1 VRLSAGRQGHSI
13 PKLRKEIFLGLE
25 RNTAYRASLRAPHK
39 LGRFCGTGGCTA
51 LKDRAVSSGEQHQ
64 QKEVRKKEK
73 VTMPKPNQ
81 HETDDQEKPR
91 IVGAVIYLFKP
102 EPAAMKRGQDSGVP
116 PLAVQR
122 KLCRYEA
129 AERGARVIG
138 EFADVVGPHSSAR
151 PGFRRALDAARR
163 QRLNLLI
170 VITMDE
176 VRIGTVDSFEAIVRP
191 SLAGTETPQ
200 DGGD

>member
-1 VRLSAGRQGHSI
+1 VENR
-13 PKLRKEIFLGLE
+13 IFVGLE
-25 RNTAYRASLRAPHK
+25 RNTAYGISAAPAAQAGPLR
-39 LGRFCGTGGCTA
+39 GTGGGTA
-51 LKDRAVSSGEQHQ
+51 MKDRAVSSGEQHQ

-81 HETDDQEKPR
+81 HETDDQEKPH
-91 IVGAVIYLFKP
+91 IIAAVIYLFKP
-102 EPAAMKRGQDSGVP
+102 EPIATKRGHDNGVP
-116 PLAVQR
+116 PLAAQR

-129 AERGARVIG
+129 KRLGAKVIG
-138 EFADVVGPHSSAR
+138 EFVDVVGPHSSAR

-176 VRIGTVDSFEAIVRP
+176 VHIGTVDSFEVAVRP
-191 SLAGTETPQ
+191 DHADTETPQ
-200 DGGD
+200 DGGN